1 MTSFIQKLDQAK
13 RFFDTAHNAVMF
25 FCKLLLVADI
35 LITSMAVLGRYV
47 DFIPD
52 PAWSEEI
59 VLTCM
64 VYMAVVSA
72 SMALR
77 RDAHIRMTALDK
89 HLPVRVV
96 QTLDVAADIAV
107 IAFSVMMLVVGWRYC
122 TGLGRKAY
130 YTRIPTISKFWL
142 YFPIPLA
149 GVCMLFFEAEIL
161 CRHIG
166 AFFVNFREGGIGE

>member
-1 MTSFIQKLDQAK
+1 MTFTQKLERA
-13 RFFDTAHNAVMF
+13 RPFFDAAHKTVMY
-25 FCKLLLVADI
+25 FCKLLLVVDI
-35 LITSMAVLGRYV
+35 LITCMAVSGRYV
-47 DFIPD
+47 SFIPD

-64 VYMAVVSA
+64 IYMAVVSA

-89 HLPVRVV
+89 YLPVRVT
-96 QTLDVAADIAV
+96 QTLDVIADLAV
-107 IAFSVMMLVVGWRYC
+107 IAFAVMMLVSGWKYC
-122 TGLGRKAY
+122 TGLGSKGF
-130 YTRIPTISKFWL
+130 YTSIPTLSKFWL

-149 GVCMLFFEAEIL
+149 GVCMLVFEAEIL

-166 AFFVNFREGGIGE
+166 AFFVKGAAGSES

>member
-1 MTSFIQKLDQAK
+1 VTSFIQKLDHAK
-13 RFFDTAHNAVMF
+13 PFFDTAHNAVMF
-25 FCKLLLVADI
+25 FCKMLLVADI

-47 DFIPD
+47 SFVPD

-64 VYMAVVSA
+64 AYMAIVSA

-77 RDAHIRMTALDK
+77 RNAHIRVTAMDK
-89 HLPVRVV
+89 YLPVRVV
-96 QTLDVAADIAV
+96 QTLDVAADLAV
-107 IAFSVMMLVVGWRYC
+107 TAFSVMMLVIGWRYC
-122 TGLGRKAY
+122 IGLGSKGF
-130 YTRIPTISKFWL
+130 YTSIPTLSKFWL

-149 GVCMLFFEAEIL
+149 GACMLFFEAEIL

-166 AFFVNFREGGIGE
+166 AFFVKEATRNEP